1 MIYLA
6 FSYYSII
13 TEECQQR
20 FQIGLRTTDNMK
32 HSDLT
37 VHEIGL
43 EADAVE
49 LAPNMLHNQKNIG

>member
-1 MIYLA
+1 
-6 FSYYSII
+6 
-13 TEECQQR
+13 
-20 FQIGLRTTDNMK
+20 MK